1 MKFKAILNIKSI
13 IRFEQLTGKPFTGID
28 YTSEDDANNLLY
40 AVVLSNNDIMMSM
53 DEFRLVTQNNKIL
66 SEITYELKKH
76 GDVVQQFVKEN
87 QPSKLISE
95 NDTKNSFVKDIVSV
109 LILSGVDANFIYN
122 LWICDLPMLIDAYE
136 RIKREKMESE
146 RLWTYFTI
154 LPHVDNKKL
163 KSAQEMYPFPW
174 EMEEIERTKKKSL
187 DNTLEK
193 FNKFINGE
201 VKFN

>member
-28 YTSEDDANNLLY
+28 YTSEDDAHNLLY

-53 DEFRLVTQNNKIL
+53 DEFRLVIQNNKIL
-66 SEITYELKKH
+66 GEITYELKKH
-76 GDVVQQFVKEN
+76 GDVVQQFVKEGKADK
-87 QPSKLISE
+87 QVSE
-95 NDTKNSFVKDIVSV
+95 NDIHDSFVKDIVSV